1 MNEPSVVLRPFMNAA
16 VRRLDVMRC
25 VDPQS
30 PQHGSMDREFWNYRT
45 TRGFSSAPFQHAMGA
60 YALLGVMTTDVEHAS
75 LASTAEQL
83 ATFWVA
89 SRNTNGSANE
99 WYRNEQS
106 YCATAMGLHALTETA
121 TALRATSGFGRLQP
135 LLGAAVSSAEWLQR
149 RSNPLAMNQEVA
161 SVSARWSLGTLLG
174 DTTMCERAASD
185 FGNVLKVAE
194 KHGHLLESGGF
205 DIGYT
210 LLTLDLLI
218 AAHINGLEN
227 TKNLA
232 EILCDRLAGVVSK
245 SGELPFALGSRGTG
259 HRFFGGVHYFA
270 RTTGWAAHLVSI
282 LRADHLEQQAIHS
295 QEYDDRYLATFA
307 STALARAAIYATH
320 DLRESS
326 LDQPRQST
334 LPEVFER
341 LELPSATV
349 FCNRKLGSALCYI
362 DVEHRTVNHLGYS
375 VARAESERLCTLSIG
390 VEASGKTT
398 HSLVPVS
405 QAMPLVRWETA
416 FYTMTALCRIP
427 VIARLVSWN
436 ARSRLARPVGSERGM
451 FVRICQVSAGQLVVE
466 DCVTLSDRIRSGRI
480 ARLAS
485 FPFHSPSAL
494 GGYTEVDEPTQ
505 TSSTAAMA
513 VDVFV
518 RRWTVAQ
525 VDGRPSVSEV
535 HS

>member
-1 MNEPSVVLRPFMNAA
+1 MNEPNVVLRPFLGAV

-25 VDPQS
+25 VNLQS
-30 PQHGSMDREFWNYRT
+30 PQYGSMDREFWNYRT
-45 TRGFSSAPFQHAMGA
+45 TRGFSSAPLQHAMGA

-83 ATFWVA
+83 ATFWIR

-121 TALRATSGFGRLQP
+121 TALRATLGFGRLQP
-135 LLGAAVSSAEWLQR
+135 LLGAAVSSAKWLQR

-185 FGNVLKVAE
+185 LANILKVAE
-194 KHGHLLESGGF
+194 IHGHLLESGGF

-210 LLTLDLLI
+210 LLTLDLLVT
-218 AAHINGLEN
+218 AHLNGLED
-227 TKNLA
+227 TKNLV

-245 SGELPFALGSRGTG
+245 SGELPFALGSRGTS

-270 RTTGWAAHLVSI
+270 RTTGWAAHLVSM
-282 LRADHLEQQAIHS
+282 LRADHLEQQAIYS

-307 STALARAAIYATH
+307 ASSLARAATYATH
-320 DLRESS
+320 DFRGSS
-326 LDQPRQST
+326 LDRSRQST

-341 LELPSATV
+341 FELPSATV
-349 FCNRKLGSALCYI
+349 FCNRKLGSALSYI
-362 DVEHRTVNHLGYS
+362 DAEHRTVNHLGYS
-375 VARAESERLCTLSIG
+375 VTCADSERLCTLSIG
-390 VEASGKTT
+390 VQASGSTT

-405 QAMPLVRWETA
+405 QAMPLVRWEAVLNVITA
-416 FYTMTALCRIP
+416 FCRIP

-436 ARSRLARPVGSERGM
+436 ARARLARPVGSVRGM
-451 FVRICQVSAGQLVVE
+451 FVRTYQVNTEQLVVE
-466 DCVTLSDRIRSGRI
+466 DRVMLSDRSRSGRI
-480 ARLAS
+480 SWLVS
-485 FPFHSPSAL
+485 FPFHSPSAI
-494 GGYTEVDEPTQ
+494 GGFAGVAEPTQ
-505 TSSTAAMA
+505 TSSKEATAG
-513 VDVFV
+513 DVFV
-518 RRWTVAQ
+518 LRWTVTQ

>member
-1 MNEPSVVLRPFMNAA
+1 VNEATDVLRPFLSGTI
-16 VRRLDVMRC
+16 RRLEVMRC

-45 TRGFSSAPFQHAMGA
+45 TRGFSSAPLQHAMGA
-60 YALLGVMTTDVEHAS
+60 YALVSAMTTDVDHTNF
-75 LASTAEQL
+75 ASTAEHL

-99 WYRNEQS
+99 WFRNEQS

-121 TALRATSGFGRLQP
+121 TGLRATLGLGRLQP
-135 LLGAAVSSAEWLQR
+135 LLDDAVSSAKWLQR

-210 LLTLDLLI
+210 LLTLDLLV
-218 AAHINGLEN
+218 AAHMNGLEN

-232 EILCDRLAGVVSK
+232 EILCDRLTGVVSK
-245 SGELPFALGSRGTG
+245 SGELPFSLGSRGTS

-270 RTTGWAAHLVSI
+270 RTAGWAAHLVSI
-282 LRADHLEQQAIHS
+282 LREDHLEQQAIHS

-307 STALARAAIYATH
+307 STALARAATHATH
-320 DLRESS
+320 DPHGSS
-326 LDQPRQST
+326 LDRPRQST

-341 LELPSATV
+341 LEFPSATV
-349 FCNRKLGSALCYI
+349 FCNRRLGSALCYI
-362 DVEHRTVNHLGYS
+362 DSEHRTVNHLGYS
-375 VARAESERLCTLSIG
+375 ITGPDPECLCTLSTG
-390 VEASGKTT
+390 VEASGSTT
-398 HSLVPVS
+398 HALVPVS
-405 QAMPLVRWETA
+405 RAMPLVQWEAA
-416 FYTMTALCRIP
+416 FRLITLLCRIP

-436 ARSRLARPVGSERGM
+436 ARARLARPAGSVRAT
-451 FVRICQVSAGQLVVE
+451 FVRTCHVNSGELVVE
-466 DCVTLSDRIRSGRI
+466 DRINLSDRIRSGRI
-480 ARLAS
+480 TRLRF

-494 GGYTEVDEPTQ
+494 GGLADVSEPSR
-505 TSSTAAMA
+505 TSPEEALVENM
-513 VDVFV
+513 FL
-518 RRWTVAQ
+518 RRWTVTL
-525 VDGRPSVSEV
+525 VYGRPSVAEV
-535 HS
+535 QS